1 MDSIKQVWE
10 EVEENLIKIREDF
23 AKDPTRMA
31 EFERGVHAE
40 FGRLERD
47 FLKQT
52 LEDRDNQIRGSLKRL
67 ENWVVVRKDK
77 KQLVTIAG
85 TVTFK
90 KTLFKSKKDGHSE
103 YLLDKLLG
111 LESHER
117 VTEAAKAQILE
128 EAVQTSYR
136 RGGEAACATE
146 DKISK
151 EAVKDILHPL
161 DFPAEKEPDEKK
173 VVDFLYIDADEDHI
187 PLQFREKKGDLVIGE
202 NNWKNNCVLGK
213 IVYVYEGIDP
223 DSPKSKRC
231 HLVNPHYFCGL
242 YEGENNAR
250 FWDYIYQYICDNYDV
265 EKITKIY
272 LNGDC
277 GGWIKAGRTRINGIT
292 TVLDEFH
299 MQKYL
304 LKITGHL
311 LDSAEDARS
320 ELTRLIYKGAK
331 KGFREKI
338 EEIAGY
344 GDSEKKQKRIKEAG
358 DYILNNWAAA
368 RIRVCR
374 EDTVIGCSAEGHVS
388 HILSDRMS
396 SRPRGWS
403 KTGAD
408 KMCHLR
414 AYYKNGGDMLEL
426 VRYQN
431 EMKPAVGEE
440 YTGILS
446 STAMIRTEKNTHGN
460 VGKYYEAMNH
470 RLSLQAKEQLYFNSG
485 IWTL

>member
-10 EVEENLIKIREDF
+10 EVEEKLIKIREDF

-47 FLKQT
+47 FIKQT
-52 LEDRDNQIRGSLKRL
+52 LEARDNQIRRSLKRL
-67 ENWVVVRKDK
+67 ENWVVVRKDP

-85 TVTFK
+85 TVSFY
-90 KTLFKSKKDGHSE
+90 KTLFKSKKDGHNE

-111 LESHER
+111 FESHER
-117 VTEAAKAQILE
+117 LTDAAKAQILE

-136 RGGEAACATE
+136 RGGEAACASE
-146 DKISK
+146 DKVSK
-151 EAVKDILHPL
+151 ETVKTILHPL
-161 DFPAEKEPDEKK
+161 NFPEENKPDNKK
-173 VVDFLYIDADEDHI
+173 NVDFLYIDADEDHI
-187 PLQFREKKGDLVIGE
+187 SLQFKEIKGDLEIGE
-202 NNWKNNCVLGK
+202 NNWKNNCILGK
-213 IVYVYEGIDP
+213 IVYVYEGIESDGT
-223 DSPKSKRC
+223 KSRRH
-231 HLVNPHYFCGL
+231 HLKNPHYFCGV
-242 YEGENNAR
+242 YEGEDNAKL
-250 FWDYIYQYICDNYDV
+250 WDSVYKYICDNYDV

-299 MQKYL
+299 MQKYM

-320 ELTRLIYKGAK
+320 ELTSLIYKGAK
-331 KGFREKI
+331 KEFRKKI
-338 EEIAGY
+338 EDIAGY
-344 GDSEKKQKRIKEAG
+344 GDSEKKRKRIIESG
-358 DYILNNWAAA
+358 NYILNNWAAA
-368 RIRVCR
+368 RIRICR

-396 SRPRGWS
+396 SRPRGWC

-426 VRYQN
+426 VRYQR
-431 EMKPAVGEE
+431 EIKPAVGEE
-440 YTGILS
+440 YDGILS
-446 STAMIRTEKNTHGN
+446 STAMMRTEKNTHGN

-470 RLSLQAKEQLYFNSG
+470 KLSLQTKEQLYFNSG